1 MEILLTYKLK
11 ESLIISPT
19 QEYSIME
26 VAKMINIDFKNEIT
40 TCPEFADGQF
50 SKTADNSKLLDFLPN
65 FKFTDLQ
72 TGILETVDWFKLNY
86 DYCRK

>member
-19 QEYSIME
+19 QEHSIME
-26 VAKMINIDFKNEIT
+26 VAKLINSHFENEIT